1 MRRTTAALLL
11 AVVWAAAP
19 PGAVCAHAQAAVPF
33 EVLPRPVAP
42 RQSHRAAWVC
52 AAAGVGLIGASF
64 PLSQAADRRYAEYLS
79 ATTLADIRDRW
90 DATVRTDH
98 LASGALLGGE
108 ALLATAVYLRFIR
121 RPHEARLSVDA
132 TPSRCA
138 LSYRF

>member
-11 AVVWAAAP
+11 AVAVAAAP

-33 EVLPRPVAP
+33 EVLPRQVSP
-42 RQSHRAAWVC
+42 RRPHRAAWVC
-52 AAAGVGLIGASF
+52 AVAGVGLIGASF
-64 PLSQAADRRYAEYLS
+64 PLAQSADRRYAQYLS
-79 ATTLADIRDRW
+79 ATMPADIRDRW
-90 DATVRTDH
+90 DATVRMDH

-108 ALLATAVYLRFIR
+108 VLFATAVYLRFVR
-121 RPHEARLSVDA
+121 RPNETRLSVAA